1 MNRTEWGDEREGDRE
16 TGTWGEGTER
26 ERRGDPGGGR
36 EGGAEGGEGEERGGG
51 HGCRWEEFERFSCP
65 CRWALSYPGRRAG
78 YEGGRENYAID
89 TPTRD
94 QKIESE
100 RQRETQEHSM
110 FVHFWLFA
118 IATDYMV
125 HGPRIRSLV

>member
-1 MNRTEWGDEREGDRE
+1 MNRTEWGGERKGGRE

-51 HGCRWEEFERFSCP
+51 GGGGGHGCRWEEFERFSCP

-78 YEGGRENYAID
+78 YEGGRGNCAID
-89 TPTRD
+89 PPTRD
-94 QKIESE
+94 QKNREGGKSE
-100 RQRETQEHSM
+100 RETGTHIVCA
-110 FVHFWLFA
+110 F
-118 IATDYMV
+118 
-125 HGPRIRSLV
+125 